1 MAKLCIFLIKLYRRY
16 ISRYTRPTCRFSPT
30 CSSYAMESYKRFGFF
45 LGTYLT
51 IKRLLKCHPFY
62 KGEYFD
68 NVPLFKREIF
78 KFNRKNKIKRS
89 LKSAASLLGEIVKFG

>member
-1 MAKLCIFLIKLYRRY
+1 MSKIAIYLIKFYRKY
-16 ISRYTRPTCRFSPT
+16 ISPLSQPTCRFSPT
-30 CSSYAMESYKRFGFF
+30 CSTYSLEAYKKFGFF

-68 NVPLFKREIF
+68 NVPLFKEDIF
-78 KFNRKNKIKRS
+78 KKGDKK
-89 LKSAASLLGEIVKFG
+89 